1 MGQLKRIEGSIK
13 IRMNKVILVQICD
26 IHRKNSLLAQQME
39 HPKMANENFFKEQ
52 RQYHVNIKLDDL
64 NKFLF
69 KYIFYTLVILYK
81 ISLNDE

>member
-52 RQYHVNIKLDDL
+52 R
-64 NKFLF
+64 
-69 KYIFYTLVILYK
+69 
-81 ISLNDE
+81 